1 MSISAVVVLDV
12 FQNSGCPANE
22 VADDKSLMGFAQL
35 SVVDNSK
42 TVSTQPTGNTQ

>member
-1 MSISAVVVLDV
+1 V

-35 SVVDNSK
+35 SVVDNLKTGSTPP
-42 TVSTQPTGNTQ
+42 TVSTQ